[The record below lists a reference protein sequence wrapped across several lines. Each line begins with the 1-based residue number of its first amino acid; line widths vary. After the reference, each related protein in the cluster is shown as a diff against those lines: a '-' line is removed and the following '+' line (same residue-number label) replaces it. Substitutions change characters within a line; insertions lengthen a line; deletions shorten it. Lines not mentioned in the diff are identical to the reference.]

1 MSIICRSAFVTGAVV
16 FSGCYLANTEQ
27 EVAPVQEGDDS
38 AFQIDGSSSGPV
50 PEGRGIIEDNG
61 FKIYWEHYEVWEQGA
76 CTAIRLK
83 NEGREVRGWEM
94 VVDLSEDV
102 TRWLDAGGAFM
113 WLVDDQIFVEQEDY
127 SDFDPWERAD
137 MFYCAEPAVL
147 IDDVSVTF
155 RESGDDDER
164 SGDDS
169 SDDDDD
175 DVAFEGSELFT
186 TEEGYPVLWT
196 YETYSV
202 ADYACMNM
210 ALENRSDT
218 PLEFVSFTAQMSNTT
233 EFVEPEG
240 GAPLVD
246 RSSVLT
252 FVMDPGAIAE
262 PSGSVE
268 ARVCMT
274 PLARPLALL
283 DVVAQSSM

>member
-1 MSIICRSAFVTGAVV
+1 MSIIRRSAFVVGTVM

-27 EVAPVQEGDDS
+27 AVAPVEEDEES
-38 AFQIDGSSSGPV
+38 AFEIDGSSSGPV

-102 TRWLDAGGAFM
+102 TRWLDAGAFM
-113 WLVDDQIFVEQEDY
+113 WLVDDQIFIEQEDY
-127 SDFDPWERAD
+127 PTSTLGTRRHVLLRRACGLD
-137 MFYCAEPAVL
+137 RRCL
-147 IDDVSVTF
+147 RDVSGVG
-155 RESGDDDER
+155 RRRWVER
-164 SGDDS
+164 DDS

-186 TEEGYPVLWT
+186 TEEGYPVLWN

-218 PLEFVSFTAQMSNTT
+218 PLDCELHGPDEQHHRVC
-233 EFVEPEG
+233 G
-240 GAPLVD
+240 GGGRAT
-246 RSSVLT
+246 RR
-252 FVMDPGAIAE
+252 
-262 PSGSVE
+262 SVE
-268 ARVCMT
+268 RVT
-274 PLARPLALL
+274 L
-283 DVVAQSSM
+283 